1 MISAFNQM
9 LAEIEHQDA
18 ELSRARD
25 ELEQRVKDR
34 TAALEKQVDDTI
46 RAERQLAQANR
57 ELESA
62 VDEATAL
69 AELAQSASKAKSEF
83 LANMSHEI
91 RTPMNGVIGMTEL
104 LLDTSLS
111 DPQRDFALTIRSS
124 AKSLLQLI
132 NDILDFSK
140 IEAGKLTLEKVDFD
154 LADVVDDALQLF
166 VHRARDKSLA
176 LSCRVDPNMPALHG
190 DPTRVRQ
197 VVVNLMGNAIKF
209 TQEGHV
215 AIRVS
220 GTPVS
225 SSLNGRPPKVR
236 VRIEVEDSGIGID
249 HERLE
254 TIFASFTQADGST
267 TRKYGGTGLGLS
279 ICRQLATLMDGTIT
293 AKSERGLG
301 SVFTIDLEI
310 EQASQPA
317 IDISKAQLEGR
328 KVLLVT
334 ESDRNLSIE
343 DHLLSWKCSVVHCGS
358 ADEAIKLLEGDQT
371 FETLV
376 IDLGDDTE
384 AAIKL
389 MDRVQAGAR
398 SHYVQTIYITSLE
411 ERDSLS
417 AVQAQRF
424 SGILVV
430 PVKRSSLLAALT
442 RKPTQDQGTQSEQR
456 KAPLEGVRVLLAE
469 DNLINQRIAM
479 QVLSR
484 AGCIADLVETGL
496 DAVEAIKK
504 RPYDVVLMDCQM
516 PVMDGFV
523 ATQLIRKL
531 SLPWANLPIIAVT
544 ANAMSGDREQCLNA
558 GMDDYLTK
566 PIKPATLIE
575 VLIHWS
581 KSADHRL
588 AA

>member
-1 MISAFNQM
+1 
-9 LAEIEHQDA
+9 
-18 ELSRARD
+18 
-25 ELEQRVKDR
+25 
-34 TAALEKQVDDTI
+34 
-46 RAERQLAQANR
+46 
-57 ELESA
+57 
-62 VDEATAL
+62 
-69 AELAQSASKAKSEF
+69 
-83 LANMSHEI
+83 
-91 RTPMNGVIGMTEL
+91 
-104 LLDTSLS
+104 
-111 DPQRDFALTIRSS
+111 
-124 AKSLLQLI
+124 
-132 NDILDFSK
+132 
-140 IEAGKLTLEKVDFD
+140 
-154 LADVVDDALQLF
+154 
-166 VHRARDKSLA
+166 
-176 LSCRVDPNMPALHG
+176 
-190 DPTRVRQ
+190 
-197 VVVNLMGNAIKF
+197 
-209 TQEGHV
+209 
-215 AIRVS
+215 
-220 GTPVS
+220 
-225 SSLNGRPPKVR
+225 
-236 VRIEVEDSGIGID
+236 
-249 HERLE
+249 
-254 TIFASFTQADGST
+254 
-267 TRKYGGTGLGLS
+267 
-279 ICRQLATLMDGTIT
+279 
-293 AKSERGLG
+293 
-301 SVFTIDLEI
+301 
-310 EQASQPA
+310 
-317 IDISKAQLEGR
+317 
-328 KVLLVT
+328 
-334 ESDRNLSIE
+334 
-343 DHLLSWKCSVVHCGS
+343 VVHCGS